1 MIKCMIIA
9 INGYSFKNYYIT
21 INIHPIPPRIKK
33 SVVPIGMIEIYIR
46 LPLGNIP
53 SKAPSYVV
61 VATRGALRSVQYAA
75 AFDCAS
81 ALYTPYK

>member
-33 SVVPIGMIEIYIR
+33 YAVPIGINHRIYIR
-46 LPLGNIP
+46 FPLGNIP

-61 VATRGALRSVQYAA
+61 VVATRGAIL
-75 AFDCAS
+75 S
-81 ALYTPYK
+81 A